1 MPEPSL
7 VLRQEAGV
15 AHLVLNAPP
24 RNEMDSAFFGE
35 LARLRADVFPG
46 LRVRGMVVHGA
57 GRHFSSGAKVEE
69 LEAMLQETD
78 AASDAPFLVE
88 NVKNFLALESLPFP
102 VVAAIGGCCFG
113 AGMELALACHY
124 RIAAPRA
131 TFALPEAGFG
141 LMPGCGG
148 TVRLTRLV
156 GRGKAVEMVL
166 GGQTMLADEA
176 LCVGLVDAVVDRKEL
191 LKAAGRFVRRQAA

>member
-1 MPEPSL
+1 MPEPPL
-7 VLRQEAGV
+7 VLNEDAGI

-24 RNEMDSAFFGE
+24 GNEMDRAFFAE
-35 LARLRADVFPG
+35 LARLRTEVFPR

-57 GRHFSSGAKVEE
+57 GRHFSSGARVEE
-69 LEAMLQETD
+69 LESMLRE
-78 AASDAPFLVE
+78 SDADSGAALLAE
-88 NVKNFLALESLPFP
+88 NAADLHALESMPFP

-113 AGMELALACHY
+113 VGMELALACHY
-124 RIAAPRA
+124 RVAATRA

-156 GRGKAVEMVL
+156 GRGKAIEMIL
-166 GGQTMLADEA
+166 GAQTMLADEA
-176 LCVGLVDAVVDRKEL
+176 LSVGLVDAVVDRKKL
-191 LKAAGRFVRRQAA
+191 LESAERLVNKRAA